1 MISDNDILTC
11 DSEPIRFPGAVQPHG
26 ALLVVNAQA
35 LKVEAASESC
45 QLLFGVVPEAML
57 DRHIEEFLSATVVA
71 QLLPPRGDKLWPLV
85 SLDINGEPWTARSHV
100 NGAGQWL
107 IDIEPLRQGSVPC
120 EMLYQLRQCIAKLRS
135 FSEIAPIANTA
146 VEDVRLL
153 TGFDRVMIYQFDKD
167 WNGEVIAEACVD
179 NIEPYLGLHFPASDI
194 PSQARE
200 LFKSSRIR
208 QISDAK
214 YLPSALVARGDR
226 QSIDLGPSSLRS
238 VSPIHLEYLKNMGVT
253 STLVGSLVVEGELW
267 GLLSCHDKTGPKYFT
282 AEERDALGWLCE
294 DLASLIQGRLIRQRR
309 ELELDLVMRRRR
321 LVEMIR
327 QVDFRILMRQGG
339 SSELLRVVNADG
351 FALQI
356 DDLIQVMGRTPSMQ
370 QIKQLQQRRRE
381 RCSDPALY
389 STNAIQQDLG
399 VVQIEGGVAGALF
412 VSVPGKPDIGM
423 IWFRLEQVHTVRWS
437 GNPEQAHV
445 ADASGRLS
453 PRQSFSQFLTT
464 VSGTSLPWIP
474 EELSSASELGS
485 LIEIELLRERDAFT
499 QTILNSIPA
508 HIAVLDHKG
517 VISTVN
523 EAWNRFA
530 QEPDPARASLGVS
543 YRDVSAAA
551 EGRPSGDDA
560 IAAWAGIEAVLN
572 KQRDNFTLDYP
583 SDSPDEK
590 QKRWFRMNVYP
601 LIGSGQGAVV
611 AHDEIT
617 SRKLVEIQVAQLLEE
632 QASILSSD
640 LVGIVRILDR
650 TILWSNNAFNRMLG
664 YDGGELNGCPMR
676 QCYPSEKAYAEMG
689 EQIYPAVQR
698 GDTFRTE
705 LQLLRKNGD
714 IGWYAFHAGVLRA
727 GSEEMIG
734 MLIDIT
740 ERKLAE
746 EELARHRAEVQ
757 LGVSRQRLRE
767 LVVQNELNREQ
778 ERKSV
783 AREIHDELGQV
794 LTGLRMSLLLMEMRF
809 CSLDPALPKVVADM
823 KAILDRGI
831 GNVRDVVL
839 FLRPAALDTGLKH
852 AIESLCHEFSK
863 SARLSFDLDLPEL
876 DVEMDETRSIVV
888 YRIVQESITNTI
900 RHAKASKVGVTLED
914 ADELVL
920 EIHDNGIGF
929 DVEKAKSLKSFG
941 LLGMRERAI
950 ALGGRLDIESAPL
963 QGTTVRLT
971 IPLTLPSVE
980 AV

>member
-1 MISDNDILTC
+1 MISISDILSC

-26 ALLVVNAQA
+26 ALLVLDAQS
-35 LKVEAASESC
+35 LTVEAASESC
-45 QLLFGVVPEAML
+45 QTILGVSPERMLGQPADHFLAASVLGDLLTPA
-57 DRHIEEFLSATVVA
+57 D
-71 QLLPPRGDKLWPLV
+71 DKLWPLV
-85 SLDINGEPWTARSHV
+85 PLELNGRSWTARSHR
-100 NGAGQWL
+100 NTNGQWL
-107 IDIEPLRQGSVPC
+107 IDIEPPGDGSVPDK
-120 EMLYQLRQCIAKLRS
+120 LHYQCRQAIAHLRT
-135 FSEIAPIANTA
+135 FSDITPIINAA
-146 VEDVRLL
+146 ADLVRDL

-167 WNGEVIAEACVD
+167 WNGEVIAEACID

-208 QISDAK
+208 QISDAL
-214 YLPSALVARGDR
+214 YEPSALITRGDGR
-226 QSIDLGPSSLRS
+226 SIDLGGSSLRS
-238 VSPIHLEYLKNMGVT
+238 VSPIHIEYLKNMGVGG
-253 STLVGSLVVEGELW
+253 TLVGSLVVEGALW
-267 GLLSCHDKTGPKYFT
+267 GLLSCQHKSGPRYFS
-282 AEERDALGWLCE
+282 APERDTLGWLCE

-327 QVDFRILMRQGG
+327 QIDFRILMRQGR
-339 SSELLRVVNADG
+339 SSELLSVVNADG

-356 DDLIQVMGRTPSMQ
+356 DDDIQVIGYTPSTQ

-381 RCSDPALY
+381 RVGDPALF
-389 STNAIQQDLG
+389 STNSIQQDLD
-399 VVQIEGGVAGALF
+399 VEYVDGGVAGALF
-412 VSVPGKPDIGM
+412 VSVPGKPEVGM
-423 IWFRLEQVHTVRWS
+423 IWFRLEQIHTVRWS
-437 GNPEQAHV
+437 GNPDQAHV
-445 ADASGRLS
+445 ADATGRLS
-453 PRQSFSQFLTT
+453 PRQSFALYLTT

-474 EELSSASELGS
+474 EELASASELGS

-530 QEPDPARASLGVS
+530 QEPNLERASLGVS

-560 IAAWAGIEAVLN
+560 VAAWAGIEAVLN
-572 KQRDNFTLDYP
+572 KELDNFTLDYRG
-583 SDSPDEK
+583 DSSNKE
-590 QKRWFRMNVYP
+590 RWFRMNVYP
-601 LIGSGQGAVV
+601 LIGSGQGVVV
-611 AHDEIT
+611 AHDDIT
-617 SRKLVEIQVAQLLEE
+617 SRKLAEIQVARLLEE

-640 LVGIVRILDR
+640 LVGIVKILDR
-650 TILWSNNAFNRMLG
+650 KILWSNNAFNRMLG
-664 YDGGELNGCPMR
+664 YAEGELNGCPMR
-676 QCYPSEKAYAEMG
+676 QCYSSEEAYAAMV
-689 EQIYPAVQR
+689 EQLFPAVQR

-705 LQLLRKNGD
+705 LQLMRKSGD
-714 IGWYAFHAGVLRA
+714 VGWYAFHAGLLWA
-727 GSEEMIG
+727 GGEEMIG

-746 EELARHRAEVQ
+746 EELAIHRAEVQ

-767 LVVQNELNREQ
+767 LVVQNELDRER

-823 KAILDRGI
+823 KALLDRGI

-839 FLRPAALDTGLKH
+839 FLRPTALDTGLKH
-852 AIESLCHEFSK
+852 ALESLCNEFSK
-863 SARLSFDLDLPEL
+863 DAGLSFDLDLPEL
-876 DVEMDETRSIVV
+876 DIAMDETRSIVV

-900 RHAKASKVGVTLED
+900 RHAKASKVGVTLDD

-929 DVEKAKSLKSFG
+929 DVEKAKGLKSFG

-950 ALGGRLDIESAPL
+950 ALGGILDIESTPA

-971 IPLTLPSVE
+971 IPRNTPSGG
-980 AV
+980 AT